1 MLLRWLNEITS
12 SDMAHSQSTIS
23 CFSTALAGM
32 KMPTGLRQLTVFT
45 LGLIIDPKRL
55 DVELWKSCFSSW
67 EHHSFSI
74 FPYHQGWYYSV
85 SRKCN
90 NLNLNT
96 YSPHYVLGSVA
107 SVMSNSLQCYGLYP
121 TSFLSLWDFP
131 GKNTGIGCQGIFP
144 TQGLNSHLLHCREI
158 LYCWATKEAPL
169 YAIYSLIW
177 VPFLPLLFSISPHPQ
192 TTQLFLCISD
202 SLNQAA
208 LG

>member
-1 MLLRWLNEITS
+1 MIKWDNIIWHGTFTKHHQLLQHCPCRNE
-12 SDMAHSQSTIS
+12 DAHRTQTTHCLHSRPHHWPQ
-23 CFSTALAGM
+23 
-32 KMPTGLRQLTVFT
+32 K
-45 LGLIIDPKRL
+45 L
-55 DVELWKSCFSSW
+55 DVELWKSCFSWW

-90 NLNLNT
+90 NLNT

-131 GKNTGIGCQGIFP
+131 GKNTGMGCQGIFP

-177 VPFLPLLFSISPHPQ
+177 VPFLLLLFSISPHPQ

>member
-1 MLLRWLNEITS
+1 MIKWDNIIWHGT
-12 SDMAHSQSTIS
+12 MCSQITIS

-32 KMPTGLRQLTVFT
+32 KMPTGLRQVTVFT

-55 DVELWKSCFSSW
+55 DVELWKSCFSWW

-107 SVMSNSLQCYGLYP
+107 SVMSTSLQCYELYP
-121 TSFLSLWDFP
+121 ISFLSLWDFP
-131 GKNTGIGCQGIFP
+131 DKNTGVGCQGIFP
-144 TQGLNSHLLHCREI
+144 TQGLNSHLLHCKEI

-169 YAIYSLIW
+169 YAI
-177 VPFLPLLFSISPHPQ
+177 
-192 TTQLFLCISD
+192 
-202 SLNQAA
+202 
-208 LG
+208 